1 MDEKKKEKIVKFFR
15 QMLQVYD
22 FELII
27 DINKD
32 LENVFRLNDI
42 QNGNLNGIEQE
53 EFYILSDIIERLDT
67 YHQDIVYTPLENKQ
81 SNNEKIAKDDWDLV
95 AKRYL
100 ENETV
105 VRVLNEIDTKKYVDL
120 ISKKEKFHIQDIIK
134 ILDEDEQ
141 FCKNVCQK
149 YIDTMSKEMLLEIDN
164 KILHIFIE
172 DKYIN
177 LKEEG
182 KINNQNYKEYL
193 DEDFDVY
200 EYDSYQELY
209 NSVIKAEIAYDLNDL
224 ALFDENGNWDFYITF
239 EELKKVGYGFMVKD
253 QFPLIENY
261 AVPEDKIFEF
271 FDYFS
276 LEQLEDF
283 EQSLNQYFNEGSIV
297 FNEDSYDGLESK
309 ENANFNRDI
318 LRLACGLTTYE
329 DFIED
334 YTEHSISYYDLS
346 LSKVIEY
353 FKENEIK
360 DLMEYGSDGDEGLY
374 HLSSMYKEIM
384 DKLGIK
390 YSNVYTEDVSDG
402 KYLTTIILENDS
414 SIQVDTS
421 AWNGIKTVAENMESI
436 YESYENLKEKIKP
449 NEVKNEKEFEYD
461 FN

>member
-81 SNNEKIAKDDWDLV
+81 SNNEKIAKDDWNLV

-172 DKYIN
+172 DEYIN

-374 HLSSMYKEIM
+374 HLSSMYQEIM

-402 KYLTTIILENDS
+402 KYLTTIIFENDS